1 MTARAIPVVA
11 VVLAATTIGALLG
24 HHRPTNSPPAPR
36 AQPKSSTVPDVGP
49 AQRRTPTSAS
59 PAGSARPD
67 TAAAAVRRYAARYAT
82 WSWRHA
88 GTQQR
93 QLAGLAMGEL
103 ARTVRAS
110 ARTSSLDARLRRDQP
125 SSRGSVQAI
134 QLGGRGPQRHAL
146 VVTREQTFSHG
157 IPDEGGPHWHVYT
170 ATLHQQQDG
179 WALTSWQAQP

>member
-1 MTARAIPVVA
+1 MSARAIPVVA

-24 HHRPTNSPPAPR
+24 HHHSRKSPLAPG
-36 AQPKSSTVPDVGP
+36 AQPKSSMSPNVGP
-49 AQRRTPTSAS
+49 AQRRTSSSAS
-59 PAGSARPD
+59 PRSAARPD

-82 WSWRHA
+82 WSWRDA

-93 QLAGLAMGEL
+93 QLASLATGEL
-103 ARTVRAS
+103 ARTLRAA
-110 ARTSSLDARLRRDQP
+110 ARTSGLDARLRRDRP

-134 QLGGRGPQRHAL
+134 KLSGRGPQRHAL
-146 VVTREQTFSHG
+146 VVTREQTSSHG

-170 ATLHQQQDG
+170 ATLRQQQDG